1 MIDVQENE
9 TDSTTLLSTEEQLN
23 TLKGIIEYNKG
34 LKPARRA
41 KDSLPE
47 ILVTGIAARD
57 RITKDP
63 KKDKIVVERN
73 YH

>member
-9 TDSTTLLSTEEQLN
+9 KDATTLLSTEDQLN
-23 TLKGIIEYNKG
+23 TLKGIIEYNKT

-47 ILVTGIAARD
+47 ILCTGIAARD

-63 KKDKIVVERN
+63 KKGKIVVDRS

>member
-1 MIDVQENE
+1 MAAA
-9 TDSTTLLSTEEQLN
+9 SLLSTEEQLN
-23 TLKGIIEYNKG
+23 TLKGIIEYNKS

-47 ILVTGIAARD
+47 IICTGIAARD
-57 RITKDP
+57 RLVKDH
-63 KKDKIVVERN
+63 KKGKINVERG